1 LGEAMGSLAHV
12 RLHDWEWEG
21 LEKDFQ
27 RAIELNPANGIVHY
41 WYGELL
47 MSLGRPDEAIAVTQK
62 AYLADPLSPVLASSL
77 GMILYL
83 ARNFGEAMDVLKRAQ
98 QIAPE
103 HFLPHF
109 RMGFVCVQ
117 LREYDKAIAE
127 FEQAVWLSNRS
138 TETQAGLALAYSAAR
153 NTALAQPIVDALE
166 NPEGDRYVLPYNL
179 ARIYAAAGHTM
190 KTFEWLE
197 KAYDQAS
204 ADLIELNSEPLF
216 DTFRNEPQ
224 FIDLMRRIGWNL

>member
-1 LGEAMGSLAHV
+1 
-12 RLHDWEWEG
+12 
-21 LEKDFQ
+21 
-27 RAIELNPANGIVHY
+27 
-41 WYGELL
+41 
-47 MSLGRPDEAIAVTQK
+47 
-62 AYLADPLSPVLASSL
+62 
-77 GMILYL
+77 
-83 ARNFGEAMDVLKRAQ
+83 MDVLKRAQ

-117 LREYDKAIAE
+117 LWEYDKAIAE

-166 NPEGDRYVLPYNL
+166 NPAGDRYVLPYNL
-179 ARIYAAAGHTM
+179 ARIYAASGHTM

-216 DTFRNEPQ
+216 DTLRNQPQ
-224 FIDLMRRIGWNL
+224 FIDLMRRIGWNV